1 MPTDC
6 KENKIDFLHYLG
18 KLDSITQ
25 EADTSNISIIGD
37 WNADPM
43 AHFGRELA
51 AFCSD
56 KSLLISDIELL
67 GDTNSFTYISDAF
80 GIRHLK
86 ASQICIM
93 IFQKS

>member
-1 MPTDC
+1 M
-6 KENKIDFLHYLG
+6 
-18 KLDSITQ
+18 
-25 EADTSNISIIGD
+25 GD
-37 WNADPM
+37 GNADPM

-80 GIRHLK
+80 GMTSWLDHCVSILWVFIK
-86 ASQICIM
+86 
-93 IFQKS
+93 